1 MFSFLEEAVLIV
13 AGADPSYNPVTDSEV
28 FFPKTGKGCIVQKFE
43 FLSGPSNPTLNTIG
57 DTTILC
63 GGYGNEEECYQFT
76 PNSATV
82 WTKYADLKKE
92 RWGHIAWES
101 SQGLVLMGGYNTA
114 RTAEIVNNDTL
125 SISLPHI
132 R

>member
-13 AGADPSYNPVTDSEV
+13 AGAYPNYKPVTDSEV

-43 FLSGPSNPTLNTIG
+43 FLSGGTSPTLNTIG
-57 DTTILC
+57 EKTILC
-63 GGYGNEEECYQFT
+63 GGRSNEEECYQFT

-92 RWGHIAWES
+92 RRGHIAWES
-101 SQGLVLMGGYNTA
+101 SQGLVLMGGWGSST
-114 RTAEIVNNDTL
+114 TAEIVNNDTL
-125 SISLPHI
+125 SFSLPYI
-132 R
+132 K